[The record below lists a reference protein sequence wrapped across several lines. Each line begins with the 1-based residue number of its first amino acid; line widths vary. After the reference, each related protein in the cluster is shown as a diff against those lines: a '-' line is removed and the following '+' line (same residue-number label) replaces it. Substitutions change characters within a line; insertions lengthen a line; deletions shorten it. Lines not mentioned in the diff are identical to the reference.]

1 MADGITRPSLQNTLN
16 QIEQASGSLD
26 AEEKARQK
34 KAIKL
39 FTDFNSGSGDLGT
52 LVGGF
57 KTLAQEAKAAD
68 AKKKGKPNP
77 IPAKA
82 TETLGTTSN
91 TKTPSA
97 VNKTAID
104 ALTGKTSS
112 ENNIVHP
119 AITGSNPKAIRA
131 TLKDAY
137 ELRRDEID
145 ANVKLASEKA
155 AADPNFQEAARK
167 FGFDPDGVTNLIK
180 TLPAQADQ
188 LLDPSNDP
196 VDEIVIDQKLTSSIQ
211 MDQLDNP
218 LGSFKLKLPVDNF
231 PIDTPTAPDATL
243 IKKELGKNTGLNL
256 NDLVERNPFGNMG
269 VDFGNVLGNIGSK
282 SMGGQTS
289 KEIGQVIP
297 ELGQATDVEFP
308 TNIINEKGFTDLF
321 SSLEKG
327 NLKINAEPT
336 TPIEKIGITSGQI
349 GDFIYTR
356 VTSAQELE
364 LELKTIQ
371 RKITNVNIG
380 WTGSASDG
388 RFTSAKAYN
397 DGIATAKRIQFQVLN
412 IGTDNIPERDR
423 AAWMHYFVGKNGTI
437 ERVMP
442 LETFPNTKSYAADK
456 DAAGRLLS
464 AFGDINFPPAEVDLE
479 FAEQQLKDGISIIID
494 AGHAVSE
501 IEKTQQTYSKKSI
514 TDEAWKSLDTML
526 STIVK
531 VFPYI
536 EGYSHGDDLLN
547 DLALGVGF
555 DVSDYLKRYSEDE
568 DG

>member
-1 MADGITRPSLQNTLN
+1 MAEGITRPGLQNTLK
-16 QIEQASGSLD
+16 QIEEASGSLD

-39 FTDFNSGSGDLGT
+39 FGDFNSGSGNLGT
-52 LVGGF
+52 LIGGF
-57 KTLAQEAKAAD
+57 ATLAQEAKAAD

-82 TETLGTTSN
+82 TSTLGTTPN
-91 TKTPSA
+91 TKTPST

-131 TLKDAY
+131 TLKEGY
-137 ELRRDEID
+137 ELNRDEID
-145 ANVKLASEKA
+145 ANVKIASKKA
-155 AADPNFQEAARK
+155 AEDPNFQEAARK
-167 FGFDPDGVTNLIK
+167 FGFDPAGVTGLIES
-180 TLPAQADQ
+180 LPARADQ

-196 VDEIVIDQKLTSSIQ
+196 VDEIVIDQKKTSSIQ

-218 LGSFKLKLPVDNF
+218 LGSFKMKIPVGDF
-231 PIDTPTAPDATL
+231 PIDTPTAPNADL
-243 IKKELGKNTGLNL
+243 IQQKIGSTKGLNI
-256 NDLVERNPFGNMG
+256 NDIVERNPFGSMG
-269 VDFGNVLGNIGSK
+269 VDFGNVLGNVGSK

-289 KEIGQVIP
+289 KQIGQVIP
-297 ELGQATDVEFP
+297 ELGQAPDVEFP

-327 NLKINAEPT
+327 TLKINAEPT
-336 TPIEKIGITSGQI
+336 TPIEKIGITSGQV
-349 GDFIYTR
+349 GDFIYTK
-356 VTSAQELE
+356 VTGAQELE
-364 LELKTIQ
+364 LELKTIK

-380 WTGSASDG
+380 WTGSANDG
-388 RFTSAKAYN
+388 RFASAKSYN
-397 DGIATAKRIQFQVLN
+397 DGILKAKQIQFQVLN

-423 AAWMHYFVGKNGTI
+423 AAWMHYFVNKDGTI

-442 LETFPNTKSYAADK
+442 LETFPNTKSYASDL
-456 DAAGRLLS
+456 DTAGNLLS
-464 AFGDINFPPAEVDLE
+464 AFGNINFPPVEVDLE
-479 FAEQQLKDGISIIID
+479 FADQQLKDGISIIVD
-494 AGHAVSE
+494 AGHAVSTT
-501 IEKTQQTYSKKSI
+501 EKTQQTYSKKSI
-514 TDEAWKSLDTML
+514 TDEAWRSLDTML
-526 STIVK
+526 STVVK

-536 EGYSHGDDLLN
+536 EGYSHGDDLTK

-555 DVSDYLKRYSEDE
+555 DVGDYLKRYSEDE